1 MIIFKALPAL
11 RSIIIWCLLLGL
23 CGGLGGCQYLPLQ
36 PGGPS
41 GQATVGPS
49 KSEAYYHYLEAQ
61 RFLLAEDAESAV
73 KEYEE
78 ALKYDP
84 DSALMETE
92 LAALYQRL
100 GEVKKA
106 LAHVDKALRLDPKQQ
121 DAHFILAGLHV
132 GLNQL
137 REATKEYERILV
149 LDPENK
155 EARLFLATL
164 YAQQRRYA
172 KAVRTIQELLRQEP
186 KLVVGYYY
194 LGRIYL
200 EMDQLA
206 EAKKEFLRVLTLDP
220 NFVPAM
226 FDLGT
231 VLEREKQYSRALSLY
246 RRILKR
252 NPKNARVWISIGRLH
267 LLMHHLGEAQKAFNN
282 AKALEKNE
290 AAVIFNVA
298 LIYLEQKYPESA
310 IRELRQL
317 MKNPQYLERVRYYL
331 GLALEEKGET
341 QAAAR
346 EYQLV
351 ARDSDNYI
359 LARLRLAYLYYQSRQ
374 RDQAYR
380 LLEELKQMTPGREDI
395 YLTLAFFY
403 EDELRWDRAIAALKE
418 GLEKQPQSEEIHF
431 RLAVLYE
438 KKKNVKE
445 SILHIKKVLELDPE
459 NADAQNFLGYSY
471 AEAGIHLDEAESLIR
486 AALRAKPESGH
497 IVDSLGWVF
506 YKKGQ
511 FERAVEELERAAKL
525 MPQDGIVAE
534 HLGDAYLKS
543 KRPGEALRTYRRALG
558 LENANVQELRRKI
571 KSLEPGN
578 KDSGTKQSGKSGT
591 KESGL

>member
-1 MIIFKALPAL
+1 M
-11 RSIIIWCLLLGL
+11 R
-23 CGGLGGCQYLPLQ
+23 
-36 PGGPS
+36 
-41 GQATVGPS
+41 PS
-49 KSEAYYHYLEAQ
+49 KSEAYYHYMEAQ
-61 RFLLAEDAESAV
+61 RFLLADDAESAV

-92 LAALYQRL
+92 LAALYQRM

-106 LAHVDKALRLDPKQQ
+106 LAHVNKALKLDPRQQ

-137 REATKEYERILV
+137 REATKEYERILT

-164 YAQQRRYA
+164 YAQQRRYI
-172 KAVRTIQELLRQEP
+172 KAIRTIQELLRQEP

-206 EAKKEFLRVLTLDP
+206 EAKKELLRVLTLDP
-220 NFVPAM
+220 SFVPAM

-231 VLEREKQYSRALSLY
+231 ALERGKHYYRALSLY
-246 RRILKR
+246 RRIIKR
-252 NPKNARVWISIGRLH
+252 HPKNARAWISIGRLF
-267 LLMHHLGEAQKAFNN
+267 LLMHRYGDAQKAFKK

-290 AAVIFNVA
+290 TAVTFNIA
-298 LIYLEQKYPESA
+298 LIYLEQKLPDRA

-317 MKNPQYLERVRYYL
+317 MKNPHYRERVRYYL
-331 GLALEEKGET
+331 GLALEEKGEMGS
-341 QAAAR
+341 AAR

-351 ARDSDNYI
+351 AQDSDNFV
-359 LARLRLAYLYYQSRQ
+359 LARLRLAYLYYQNGQ
-374 RDQAYR
+374 KDQAFR
-380 LLEELKQMTPGREDI
+380 LLEELKKMYPRRDDI
-395 YLTLAFFY
+395 YITLAYFY
-403 EDELRWDRAIAALKE
+403 EDELRYDRAIAALLE
-418 GLEKQPQSEEIHF
+418 GLKQQPQSEEIHF

-438 KKKNVKE
+438 KKKKIKE
-445 SILHIKKVLELDPE
+445 SIIHIKKVLEMDPE
-459 NADAQNFLGYSY
+459 NPDAQNFLGYSY

-511 FERAVEELERAAKL
+511 FKRAVEELERAAKL
-525 MPQDGIVAE
+525 MPHDGIVAE

-543 KRPGEALRTYRRALG
+543 KRFVEALRTYRRALG
-558 LENANVQELRRKI
+558 LENANIPELKKKI
-571 KSLEPGN
+571 KSLE
-578 KDSGTKQSGKSGT
+578 SGI